1 MHVRFP
7 EGQIDVVVIVLINL
21 IFEHICCVNKALLYT
36 YTISSLSSL
45 QVLLS
50 NILLFWK
57 DFCVLVTL
65 AHLLLLHAMWRLT
78 SFGIDL
84 IIS

>member
-1 MHVRFP
+1 MLLCCFGIIIIIVTMHVRFP

-36 YTISSLSSL
+36 YTISSLSSV

-50 NILLFWK
+50 NILLF
-57 DFCVLVTL
+57 
-65 AHLLLLHAMWRLT
+65 
-78 SFGIDL
+78 
-84 IIS
+84 